1 MPADWP
7 PGELM
12 QSVTYR
18 ESFAPAVMPSAPAA
32 HLLRELGSSA
42 PQPLRAA
49 AGAGWALVS
58 LITAGAVAA
67 VVVVLAVQVVR
78 ALT

>member
-18 ESFAPAVMPSAPAA
+18 ESFAPAVMPPAPAA
-32 HLLRELGSSA
+32 HLFRELSSA
-42 PQPLRAA
+42 PQPLRTA

-67 VVVVLAVQVVR
+67 VVLVLAVQVVR